1 MLSTL
6 DVVKNGLMMYFHML
20 QALSHASYIRNRV
33 TRSYER
39 LEFLGDA
46 ILDFLITSHIF
57 ENCRELKPGEMTDL
71 RSALVNN
78 VTFAS
83 YVVKLGLH
91 K

>member
-1 MLSTL
+1 MHSFL
-6 DVVKNGLMMYFHML
+6 F
-20 QALSHASYIRNRV
+20 QAMSHASYIRNRL

-46 ILDFLITSHIF
+46 ILDFLITSYIF
-57 ENCRELKPGEMTDL
+57 ESCGNLKPGELTDL